1 MTRIVFA
8 AGLVAASVLLAGPAA
23 AFCGFY
29 VAGAESDLYADAT
42 MVVMMREG
50 TTTVLSMQ
58 NDYRGPVENFA
69 MVVPV
74 PVVLAEENVKTLD
87 KEIFARVD
95 RLAAPR
101 LVEYWEQ
108 DPCAVGADGFG
119 TIGFARGGGMR
130 SPSRPR
136 RAAGRL
142 QVQVEAEFAVG
153 EYEIV
158 ILSAQDAGDLET
170 WLRQNG
176 YSIPDGAAA
185 ALAPYVQ
192 SGMKFFVAK
201 VDVTKVTFDDGR
213 ALLSPLRV
221 HYDSDEF
228 SLPIRLGM
236 LNSSGTQDLI
246 VHVLARNQ
254 RFEAASYE
262 NVNIPTNLEVVD
274 GVRESFGGFY
284 AALFDKTIEEHE
296 GAVVTEY
303 AWQATGCDPC
313 PGPVLSEQDLLSLGA
328 DVVPGLRGPST
339 IIPRVPLP
347 RPRRGGRFNSSP
359 FQSFVLTR
367 LHYRYGRGELGADL
381 VLRPASPIQGGRGVG
396 PAGELPTEARESGAN
411 NFQGRYIIRH
421 PWEGEISC
429 DEPHRGRWGGPPPD
443 KQRDGASGTPR
454 AATNL
459 GTQAR
464 GGVQLVALLKQPLPA
479 LGLTEVGPAPVP
491 EPPAPVQQPAQEP
504 AASVETVAVDGGC
517 GCRASPGRPPSL
529 PLAAGL
535 LVLWA
540 ATRRN
545 RR

>member
-1 MTRIVFA
+1 MTRIAIAV
-8 AGLVAASVLLAGPAA
+8 GLVAASALVAGPAA

-58 NDYRGPVENFA
+58 NDYRGPVEDFA

-108 DPCAVGADGFG
+108 DPCAAWGEGFG

-284 AALFDKTIEEHE
+284 AALFDKTIEEHQ

-313 PGPVLSEQDLLSLGA
+313 PGPVLSEGDLLSLGA
-328 DVVPGLRGPST
+328 DVVPGLRGPSAV
-339 IIPRVPLP
+339 IPRVPP
-347 RPRRGGRFNSSP
+347 RGRGRGPRFGSSP

-381 VLRPASPIQGGRGVG
+381 VLRPASPIEGGRGVG
-396 PAGELPTEARESGAN
+396 PAGELPTEALSSGAN

-421 PWEGEISC
+421 AWEGEVAC

-443 KQRDGASGTPR
+443 KQRDGASSTPR

-464 GGVQLVALLKQPLPA
+464 GGIQLVALLKQPLPA
-479 LGLTEVGPAPVP
+479 LGLTEVGPEPVP
-491 EPPAPVQQPAQEP
+491 EPVAPPEEP
-504 AASVETVAVDGGC
+504 AAAAQDPAPTAQVDSGCGGC
-517 GCRASPGRPPSL
+517 SSPGRPASMPFAACL
-529 PLAAGL
+529 LA
-535 LVLWA
+535 LWA
-540 ATRRN
+540 VARR